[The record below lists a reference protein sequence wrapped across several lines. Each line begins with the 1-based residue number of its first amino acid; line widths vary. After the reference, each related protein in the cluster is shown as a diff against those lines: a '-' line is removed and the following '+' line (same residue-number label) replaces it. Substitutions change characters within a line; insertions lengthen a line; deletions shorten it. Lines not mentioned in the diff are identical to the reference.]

1 MRPCLRVFV
10 VAAGA
15 IWAACVLLFLKQ
27 EIVVQPR
34 IVSLGEVRPGQTY
47 LAAFLFRNQ
56 AHTSLQL
63 LGAQSDC
70 NCVAVSGFPRT
81 IMAGVAQRLVF
92 EVHVPVDQPAG
103 FFEPRIRILS
113 DQHGWGDP
121 LCITGIIPFAE
132 L

>member
-1 MRPCLRVFV
+1 MRPGLSALAIV
-10 VAAGA
+10 VGA
-15 IWAACVLLFLKQ
+15 IWGTCVFVFLKQ

-34 IVSLGEVRPGQTY
+34 IVSLGDVRPGQTY

-56 AHTSLQL
+56 THATLQL

-81 IMAGVAQRLVF
+81 IMAGVTQRLVF

-103 FFEPRIRILS
+103 FFERRIRILS
-113 DQHGWGDP
+113 AQYGWGDT
-121 LCITGIIPFAE
+121 LCVSGIIPASK